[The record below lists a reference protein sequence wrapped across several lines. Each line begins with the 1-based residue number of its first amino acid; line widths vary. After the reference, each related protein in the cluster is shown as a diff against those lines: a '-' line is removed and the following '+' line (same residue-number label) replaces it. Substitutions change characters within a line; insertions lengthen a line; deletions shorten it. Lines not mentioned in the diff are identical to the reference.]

1 MPEEK
6 IIAVIG
12 APRSGKTFLVNK
24 LASVLGAQAFLEG
37 YGDKFPKF
45 IEDDIKN
52 SENNL
57 RRILWF
63 RNRQISHLLE
73 AVKLKKIQKGVVLDT
88 FWVDNQMY
96 VDVLLSGHDKDVV
109 NELIEI
115 DLKTLQWPDIIIYL
129 KNNKEGTKKFTE
141 LGSRNFDMDD
151 SYQDTI
157 ALLQQKYEK
166 IFALVPST
174 TKLIVLER
182 SNIDFERK
190 NDLDKLVQLMS
201 V

>member
-109 NELIEI
+109 NELIEKNLQNLGAGI
-115 DLKTLQWPDIIIYL
+115 LIWMIPIKTLLRCCSKNMKKYL
-129 KNNKEGTKKFTE
+129 
-141 LGSRNFDMDD
+141 
-151 SYQDTI
+151 
-157 ALLQQKYEK
+157 LL
-166 IFALVPST
+166 FH
-174 TKLIVLER
+174 
-182 SNIDFERK
+182 
-190 NDLDKLVQLMS
+190 QLQS
-201 V
+201 